1 MAVGGASLKLKRLRL
16 RQRFGI
22 NAPKL
27 AHARPLFR
35 ILLVKLANSAG
46 QATKEFRGALEFLLT
61 VRQEG
66 KNVIIKRLSK
76 AAQGSANYHLEIKHH
91 QRFEELFS
99 VPLSAALKD
108 VEAHVLQDDKLRTPQ
123 ALALQE
129 GAFMFGQRK
138 RSTQQNGIDS
148 LIGAGTRLDD
158 DQTFS
163 GGLRLEGSIEVSR
176 AVINGA
182 FVGPIVARDSLE
194 LLANARVSGDVE
206 YRQIEIQLGALS
218 RAVSCTRQTPRRRNL
233 NWLQVADFAVSS
245 LRYPL
250 QENHP

>member
-27 AHARPLFR
+27 ARARPLFR

-46 QATKEFRGALEFLLT
+46 QATKEFRGALELLT

-99 VPLSAALKD
+99 VPLSATLKD

-182 FVGPIVARDSLE
+182 FVGPIVASDSLE
-194 LLANARVSGDVE
+194 LLPNARVTGDVE
-206 YRQIEIQLGALS
+206 YRQIEIQLGAVVEGRL
-218 RAVSCTRQTPRRRNL
+218 VHQ
-233 NWLQVADFAVSS
+233 ADTKTQELKLASS
-245 LRYPL
+245 S
-250 QENHP
+250 